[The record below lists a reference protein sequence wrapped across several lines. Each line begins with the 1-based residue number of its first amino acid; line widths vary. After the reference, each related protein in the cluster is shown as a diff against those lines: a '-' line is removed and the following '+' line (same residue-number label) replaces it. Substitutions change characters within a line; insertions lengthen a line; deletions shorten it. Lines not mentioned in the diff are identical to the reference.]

1 MSSSVYSTPVKL
13 PQEVQ
18 PVVKK
23 LLIGFALIA
32 VFSLPSVA
40 FADTIIFTAPATA
53 PDAAGSAG
61 SNPGGPNQFDLE
73 HHYAYTWQINAAG
86 RLPAGQTITGATLTF
101 SSITNW
107 DTNPNTLFVR
117 MFDSANSFGSAS
129 GTRSATVNG
138 VTSIQDAPLSQVP
151 VTSISDFFASS
162 NVLVNN
168 TGTVIGQFTDTN
180 GVSTTQN
187 LVFTFNQAQL
197 TALIAYLNNGSNLAF
212 GFDPDCHFWNNGIT
226 LRITTAPAAVPE
238 PATMT
243 LLGTGLAG
251 LYYRRRR
258 KQQQQQQ
265 QA

>member
-1 MSSSVYSTPVKL
+1 M
-13 PQEVQ
+13 
-18 PVVKK
+18 KK
-23 LLIGFALIA
+23 LFFGLAALV
-32 VFSLPSVA
+32 VFSLPGSA
-40 FADTIIFTAPATA
+40 FADTIVLATAPPTA

-61 SNPGGPNQFDLE
+61 SNPGGPNQFDLD
-73 HHYAYTWQINAAG
+73 HHRAYTWQINNVNLAN
-86 RLPAGQTITGATLTF
+86 RLPAGHTVTGATLTF

-117 MFDSANSFGSAS
+117 MFDSANTFTSAS
-129 GTRSATVNG
+129 GTRTATVNG
-138 VTSIQDAPLSQVP
+138 VTSIQDVNANQSP
-151 VTSISDFFASS
+151 VTDISDYFAGS
-162 NVLVNN
+162 NPLVNN
-168 TGTVIGQFTDTN
+168 TGTVIGQFSDNN
-180 GVSTTQN
+180 GVATTQN
-187 LVFTFNQAQL
+187 VIFTFNQTQL
-197 TALIAYLNNGSNLAF
+197 TALLEYLSTGNNVAF

-226 LRITTAPAAVPE
+226 LKIYTSPAAVPE

>member
-1 MSSSVYSTPVKL
+1 M
-13 PQEVQ
+13 
-18 PVVKK
+18 KK
-23 LLIGFALIA
+23 LLAGLALLVI
-32 VFSLPSVA
+32 FSLPEMA
-40 FADTIIFTAPATA
+40 FADTIIFTAPPTA
-53 PDAAGSAG
+53 PDAAGNAG

-73 HHYAYTWQINAAG
+73 HHHAYTWQINAAG
-86 RLPAGQTITGATLTF
+86 RLPAGQAITSATLTF

-138 VTSIQDAPLSQVP
+138 VTSIQDVNPSQVP
-151 VTSISDFFASS
+151 VTTISDYFAGT
-162 NVLVNN
+162 NPLVNN

-180 GVSTTQN
+180 GVNTTQN
-187 LVFTFNQAQL
+187 VVFTFNQAQL
-197 TALIAYLNNGSNLAF
+197 AALISYLNNNNNLAF

-226 LRITTAPAAVPE
+226 LTINTAPAAVPE

-251 LYYRRRR
+251 LYYRRR
-258 KQQQQQQ
+258 KQQQQRQQ

>member
-1 MSSSVYSTPVKL
+1 
-13 PQEVQ
+13 
-18 PVVKK
+18 VKK
-23 LLIGFALIA
+23 LFIGLALL
-32 VFSLPSVA
+32 VVLSLPSTA
-40 FADTIIFTAPATA
+40 FADTITFTAPPTA
-53 PDAAGSAG
+53 PDTAGSAG
-61 SNPGGPNQFDLE
+61 SNPGGPNQFDLD
-73 HHYAYTWQINAAG
+73 HYRAYTWQISAAG
-86 RLPAGQTITGATLTF
+86 KLPAGQTITGATLTF

-107 DTNPNTLFVR
+107 DNNANTLFVR
-117 MFDSANSFGSAS
+117 MFDSANSFSSAS
-129 GTRSATVNG
+129 GTRTATVNG
-138 VTSIQDAPLSQVP
+138 ITSIRDVTSDASP
-151 VTSISDFFASS
+151 VTEINDYFASS
-162 NVLVNN
+162 NPLVNG
-168 TGTVIGQFTDTN
+168 TGTVIGQFSDTN

-187 LVFTFNQAQL
+187 VVFTFNQAQL

-226 LRITTAPAAVPE
+226 LRITTSPAAVPE

>member
-1 MSSSVYSTPVKL
+1 
-13 PQEVQ
+13 
-18 PVVKK
+18 VKK
-23 LLIGFALIA
+23 LLIGLAALA
-32 VFSLPSVA
+32 VFSLPNIA
-40 FADTIIFTAPATA
+40 NADTIIFTAPPTA

-61 SNPGGPNQFDLE
+61 DNPGGPNQFDLD
-73 HHYAYTWQINAAG
+73 HHRAYTWQISTAG
-86 RLPAGQTITGATLTF
+86 RLPAGQSITGATLTF
-101 SSITNW
+101 SGITNW

-138 VTSIQDAPLSQVP
+138 VTSIQDVDPNQSP

-162 NVLVNN
+162 NVLVSN
-168 TGTVIGQFTDTN
+168 TGTVIGQFSDTN
-180 GVSTTQN
+180 GVNTTQN
-187 LVFTFNQAQL
+187 VVFTFNQAQL
-197 TALIAYLNNGSNLAF
+197 AALIAYINNGNNLAF

-226 LRITTAPAAVPE
+226 LSITTAPAAVPE

-265 QA
+265 A

>member
-1 MSSSVYSTPVKL
+1 L
-13 PQEVQ
+13 PQEAQ
-18 PVVKK
+18 PIVKK
-23 LLIGFALIA
+23 LLIGLALIA

-40 FADTIIFTAPATA
+40 FADTIIFTAPPTA

-61 SNPGGPNQFDLE
+61 SNPGGPNQFDLD
-73 HHYAYTWQINAAG
+73 HFRAYTWQINAAG

-107 DTNPNTLFVR
+107 DNNPNTLFVR

-129 GTRSATVNG
+129 GTRTATVNG
-138 VTSIQDAPLSQVP
+138 ITSIRDVTSDESP
-151 VTSISDFFASS
+151 VTTISDYFASS

-168 TGTVIGQFTDTN
+168 TGTVIGQFSDSN
-180 GVSTTQN
+180 GVNTTQN
-187 LVFTFNQAQL
+187 VVFTFNQAQL
-197 TALIAYLNNGSNLAF
+197 AALISYLNNGSNLAF

-226 LRITTAPAAVPE
+226 LRITTSPAAVPE

-258 KQQQQQQ
+258 KQQRQ